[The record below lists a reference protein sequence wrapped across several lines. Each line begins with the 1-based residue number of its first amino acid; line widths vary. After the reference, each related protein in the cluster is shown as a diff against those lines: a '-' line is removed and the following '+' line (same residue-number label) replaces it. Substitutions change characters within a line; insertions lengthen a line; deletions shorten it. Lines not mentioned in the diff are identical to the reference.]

1 MCSGLWAHPLCIF
14 GVRSVLSG
22 TPHVKV
28 PFYQTQIY
36 YPDLLSR
43 LYGIT
48 GQLALYEDGGI
59 ADQETRVVPLLVAL
73 PSTCMGNV
81 NKSLMSLG
89 VLNNQVLGLEN
100 DLAKN
105 TVA

>member
-1 MCSGLWAHPLCIF
+1 MQWAL
-14 GVRSVLSG
+14 G
-22 TPHVKV
+22 TPFMYFWSSVSPV
-28 PFYQTQIY
+28 WDTACQGTFYQTQIY